1 MNAIGLAVLTPI
13 AFAFALPLFAKIVGS
28 RREYIFGYSLIATL
42 VTLIL
47 SALVFKEAYHS
58 SEPLVYTFGRWV
70 APIGILYEVDKLNA
84 TIALTTSF
92 LMFLIAIYSYE
103 YLKHEKGLEWYYTL
117 YLGLEAGILGVLL
130 TGDAFNLF
138 VMIEVTSIAAYGLV
152 MFYRDR
158 GDAVVAGLKYA
169 FIGAV
174 GTTIYFLAVIV
185 LYGGLGTLNMADLAA
200 KVHGISFP
208 VSEIYC
214 NNIALVSGVAL
225 VLATWA
231 FMIKAAIFPTH
242 FWLPEAHPA
251 APTPIS
257 AILSGLVVNVGVY
270 SMLRFFIT
278 IYGGIT
284 EPTLTKVVSIIGTI
298 LIVLGAFST
307 IFAAIMMNVQKDIKR
322 LIAYSTIVHMGYIA
336 SAIGLGT
343 SLGVEASLFHIVNH
357 AIAKA
362 LMFLAAGVFIQVAG
376 SRMIDDLSGIGKH
389 VPIATF
395 AFAIS
400 TFSLVG
406 IPPLNV
412 FYSKLLLFTAYMEFN
427 IGLSVVMVVSSI
439 IALVAYIRVLYKI
452 VWGPEKEIKQIS
464 TGTMSGVCLILA
476 LIIIA
481 VGLLAPT
488 IYNALISPAAS
499 QAMDYNTYIEVVR
512 KLVESFFF

>member
-1 MNAIGLAVLTPI
+1 LNAIGLAVLTPI
-13 AFAFALPLFAKIVGS
+13 AFAFALPLFAKIVKS
-28 RREYIFGYSLIATL
+28 RRELIFGYSLIATFI
-42 VTLIL
+42 TLIL
-47 SALVFKEAYHS
+47 TILVFKEAYNS
-58 SEPLVYTFGRWV
+58 SEPLIYTFGRWV

-84 TIALTTSF
+84 TIALTTSA
-92 LMFLIAIYSYE
+92 LMFLISIYSYE
-103 YLKHEKGLEWYYTL
+103 YLKNEKGLEWYYTL

-152 MFYRDR
+152 MFYRNR
-158 GDAVVAGLKYA
+158 GDSVVAGLKYA
-169 FIGAV
+169 FIGAI
-174 GTTIYFLAVIV
+174 GTTIYFLAVII
-185 LYGGLGTLNMADLAA
+185 LYGSLGTVNMADIAA

-208 VSEIYC
+208 ITEVYYT
-214 NNIALVSGVAL
+214 NIALASGVAL

-257 AILSGLVVNVGVY
+257 AVLSGLVVNVGVY
-270 SMLRFFIT
+270 AMLRFFTT
-278 IYGGIT
+278 IYGSVT
-284 EPTLTKVVSIIGTI
+284 ETSLVNVMHIMGMI
-298 LIVLGAFST
+298 LIVLGAFSA

-362 LMFLAAGVFIQVAG
+362 LMFLAAGIFIQVAG
-376 SRMIDDLSGIGKH
+376 SRMIEDLSGIGKR

-412 FYSKLLLFTAYMEFN
+412 FYSKLLLFTAYMEYN
-427 IGLSVVMVVSSI
+427 IGLSIIMVISSI
-439 IALVAYIRVLYKI
+439 IALIAYIRVLYKI
-452 VWGPEKEIKQIS
+452 LWGPEREIRRVN
-464 TGTMSGVCLILA
+464 TGMMSGVCLILA
-476 LIIIA
+476 ISIIVI
-481 VGLLAPT
+481 GLVAPL

-499 QAMDYNTYIEVVR
+499 QAMDYSTYIEVVR
-512 KLVESFFF
+512 KLIETFFS